1 MTQADAEARAA
12 ESAVLLGLG
21 YFDRESG
28 MANYRNIIK
37 LYSTCLSYTFEHFVY
52 ERYLVARIGGKAT
65 QVPALFR
72 NGRDVFLEAPIHWL
86 VAYADTIDIAEAIEA
101 GVESMLDALAAGVP
115 LEDILA

>member
-12 ESAVLLGLG
+12 ESAVSLALG

-28 MANYRNIIK
+28 MTNYRNIIK
-37 LYSTCLSYTFEHFVY
+37 LYSTCLSYTFEHFVR
-52 ERYLVARIGGKAT
+52 EHYLVARIGGKAT
-65 QVPALFR
+65 QVPALFL
-72 NGRDVFLEAPIHWL
+72 NGRDVFLEAPLHWL
-86 VAYADTIDIAEAIEA
+86 VVYSNIIDTGEAIDA